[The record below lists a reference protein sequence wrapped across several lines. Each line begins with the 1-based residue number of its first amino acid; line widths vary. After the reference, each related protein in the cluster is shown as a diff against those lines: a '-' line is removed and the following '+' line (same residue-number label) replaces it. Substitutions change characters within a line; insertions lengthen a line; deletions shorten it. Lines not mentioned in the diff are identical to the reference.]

1 MEPSRPTVSTLLL
14 KRPPAATGSNS
25 RCSTTRSSYLSRV
38 ALEEPL
44 PPSLP
49 PSLKAD
55 WLREDQ
61 VTRPGRVDRVVILQ
75 VLSQVS
81 AARLSWRRPAGRPHS
96 VAPLK
101 GEPENPRW
109 CLGGIATGSS
119 SARLINKALA
129 RLSPAVH
136 SSFTGMEGGE
146 GRGVE
151 WRGGGRISLY
161 PPVGS

>member
-14 KRPPAATGSNS
+14 KRPTAATGSNS

-49 PSLKAD
+49 PALKAD
-55 WLREDQ
+55 WLQEDQ

-81 AARLSWRRPAGRPHS
+81 AARLPWRRPASQGGS
-96 VAPLK
+96 IKGGA
-101 GEPENPRW
+101 GEPPVVPRGH
-109 CLGGIATGSS
+109 CNRQFISTAHKQGTGAS
-119 SARLINKALA
+119 LQQYILALQGW
-129 RLSPAVH
+129 R
-136 SSFTGMEGGE
+136 E
-146 GRGVE
+146 GRE
-151 WRGGGRISLY
+151 WRGG
-161 PPVGS
+161 VGAVYLFTHQ